1 MTILSVDSSY
11 KPMSAAISRD
21 GSLMAECFFSLG
33 LTHSETL
40 MPVIDEMI
48 KRAGISLSEI
58 DALAV
63 TEGPGSFTGLR
74 IGSGTVK
81 GLADAL
87 DIPVIPVPTLEVM
100 AFNIFSPGC
109 IICPMLDARR
119 GNVYSAVYG
128 YEGESLKNLMPQC
141 IISLED
147 LLGKLEPLGEKV
159 IFSGD
164 AELLFRDRI
173 DEKLKLPHF
182 YAPLNLRDQRAG
194 ALSALAEIKHKE
206 GLAVNGAEFKPLYIK
221 ETHAEE
227 ERKEAEKQG
236 RLKDL
241 SKGISVLPEK
251 S

>member
-21 GSLMAECFFSLG
+21 GSLIAECFFSLG

-40 MPVIDEMI
+40 MPVIDEML
-48 KRAGISLSEI
+48 KRAGISLKEI

-81 GLADAL
+81 GLSDAL
-87 DIPVIPVPTLEVM
+87 GLPIIPVPTLEVM
-100 AFNIFSPGC
+100 AFNIFSPDSL
-109 IICPMLDARR
+109 ICPMLDARR
-119 GNVYSAVYG
+119 GNVYSAVYRHG
-128 YEGESLKNLMPQC
+128 GKSLENLMPQC

-147 LLGKLEPLGEKV
+147 LTEKLISLGEKV
-159 IFSGD
+159 IFTGD
-164 AELLFRDRI
+164 AEPLFREKI

-194 ALSALAEIKHKE
+194 ALSALSEIKYDN
-206 GLAVNGAEFKPLYIK
+206 GLAVKGADFKPLYIK

-241 SKGISVLPEK
+241 SRGISVLPEK